1 MKMSDEAVPHRALS
15 ESNAVM
21 GAFLSFL
28 LQEAIK
34 NDPSIRLRA
43 LDCAAELRSM
53 LAKNG
58 AGEAGFSLVD
68 TIVSLL
74 DLRGQAH

>member
-1 MKMSDEAVPHRALS
+1 MNIDDEAVSHRLS
-15 ESNAVM
+15 ESNAVL

-34 NDPSIRLRA
+34 GDASVRLRA

-53 LAKNG
+53 LTANG
-58 AGEAGFSLVD
+58 ADEASLSLVD
-68 TIVSLL
+68 TIVGSVLA
-74 DLRGQAH
+74 LRGRTH